1 MSRIGQVAAVA
12 SAAAV
17 LGVGWWIGSQDGTST
32 TSVSGSDE
40 TTTPTGGTTASA
52 QTTTATTS
60 APAGKTGSYTGTTES
75 DRYGDLTVTV
85 KLTNGKITGIT
96 YTSTASDGHSLG
108 IESQAVP
115 TLKSEAIAAN
125 SADIASVSGATY
137 TSTKYKAS
145 LQAALDKA

>member
-17 LGVGWWIGSQDGTST
+17 LGVGWWIGSQDSTST

-40 TTTPTGGTTASA
+40 TTNPTNETSASA
-52 QTTTATTS
+52 KTTTATTS
-60 APAGKTGSYTGTTES
+60 AAAGKTGSYTGSTES
-75 DRYGDLTVTV
+75 DRYGSITVTV
-85 KLTNGKITGIT
+85 KLSNGKITDVT

-108 IESQAVP
+108 IESEAIP

-125 SADIASVSGATY
+125 AADIASVSGATY

>member
-17 LGVGWWIGSQDGTST
+17 LGVGWWIGSQDSTST

-40 TTTPTGGTTASA
+40 TATPTSGTTTSA
-52 QTTTATTS
+52 KTTAATTS
-60 APAGKTGSYTGTTES
+60 APAGKTGSYTGSTES
-75 DRYGDLTVTV
+75 DRYGDLIVTV
-85 KLTNGKITGIT
+85 KLTNGKITDIT
-96 YTSTASDGHSLG
+96 YTSTASDDHSLG

-115 TLKSEAIAAN
+115 TLKSEAVAAN